1 VIYGMSKMT
10 HRTTFALDEV
20 TITRIRHL
28 AETWDISQAA
38 VIRRVVAEAAE
49 SQRPDP
55 IALLDELHRD
65 GGGLDREAGEAY
77 LSAARDARKIWR
89 SP

>member
-1 VIYGMSKMT
+1 MVYGMSKMT
-10 HRTTFALDEV
+10 HRTTFALDEA
-20 TITRIRHL
+20 TIARIRRL
-28 AETWDISQAA
+28 AETWEMSQAA
-38 VIRRVVAEAAE
+38 VIRRVVAEAAAP
-49 SQRPDP
+49 QRPDP

-65 GGGLDREAGEAY
+65 GGGLDREAAEAY